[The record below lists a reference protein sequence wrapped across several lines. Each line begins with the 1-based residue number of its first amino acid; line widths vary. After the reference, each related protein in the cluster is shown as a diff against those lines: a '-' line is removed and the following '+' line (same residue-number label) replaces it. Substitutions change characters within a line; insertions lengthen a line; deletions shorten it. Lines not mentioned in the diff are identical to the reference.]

1 MSKTLTEWTIIQSEF
16 CMFAQAN
23 LHQIVIDFH
32 EDISIYSHWNFRINE
47 IVKFFITF
55 SCYLVVDIWLMLAE
69 VLLIVLTILSQKILA
84 EVLATLS
91 NDVSVSVM
99 AKISRIF
106 ANNPGTFM

>member
-1 MSKTLTEWTIIQSEF
+1 
-16 CMFAQAN
+16 
-23 LHQIVIDFH
+23 
-32 EDISIYSHWNFRINE
+32 
-47 IVKFFITF
+47 
-55 SCYLVVDIWLMLAE
+55 MLAE